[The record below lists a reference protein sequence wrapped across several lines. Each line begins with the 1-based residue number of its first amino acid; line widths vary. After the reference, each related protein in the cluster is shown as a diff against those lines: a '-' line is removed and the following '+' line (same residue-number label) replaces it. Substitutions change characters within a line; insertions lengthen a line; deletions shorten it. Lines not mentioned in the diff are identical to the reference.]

1 MNGKTKPKRD
11 PKTGT
16 AQKRADL
23 ERRNA
28 ELQRENIELRGRLFA
43 VHCYLRG
50 FQLGFKEA
58 LRTSSLSEPQK
69 TLAISLV
76 RQADKTGKA
85 HKDQPPSVMECLVP
99 AFGDDLFREVA

>member
-1 MNGKTKPKRD
+1 ML
-11 PKTGT
+11 
-16 AQKRADL
+16 AEL

-28 ELQRENIELRGRLFA
+28 ELMRENIELRTRLFS

-50 FQLGFKEA
+50 FQTGFKEA

-76 RQADKTGKA
+76 RAADKTGKA
-85 HKDQPPSVMECLVP
+85 FKAQPPSVMECLVP
-99 AFGDDLFREVA
+99 EFGADLFSEAA